1 MADQNIDKF
10 IKDLRGNDSRLRRT
24 AVSELGK
31 MGSAA
36 REAGE
41 ALSEL
46 LLTNESQIRWNAAQI
61 MRNVG
66 VVDGAAIVNII
77 KAHGHKDSLG
87 RTAATYAMGGVG
99 PEAAPAA
106 PVICALLADPTPA
119 IREAAVFALGK
130 IGPGA
135 KTAYVR
141 LRAMENDPDANVRR
155 QVMVAIVA
163 VGPREAEDDTVKPM
177 RDEMAKDKRLIAD
190 EARLARGE
198 VSLDELE
205 AGKSVIAM
213 LASEQ
218 TMVRRAG
225 AIALGGSGSADDN
238 TLMHLSEALKDKR
251 EKVRE
256 AAAFAL
262 GQIGPDAASCA
273 PALLEALKDPD
284 AKVRKAAFFAIHR
297 IVKK

>member
-1 MADQNIDKF
+1 MTDSRIPKLVEA
-10 IKDLRGNDSRLRRT
+10 LRSNDSRSRRA
-24 AVSELGK
+24 AVTELGK
-31 MGSAA
+31 MGAVA
-36 REAGE
+36 REAAE
-41 ALSEL
+41 ALSEIL
-46 LLTNESQIRWNAAQI
+46 LSNESQIRWNAAQI
-61 MRNVG
+61 LRNVG
-66 VVDGAAIVNII
+66 VADGAAIVNII
-77 KAHGHKDSLG
+77 QAHGHKDSLG
-87 RTAATYAMGGVG
+87 RTAATYAMGGVS

-106 PVICALLADPTPA
+106 PAICALLTDELPA

-163 VGPREAEDDTVKPM
+163 VGPRDAENDTVNPM
-177 RDEMAKDKRLIAD
+177 REEIAKDKRLIAD

-198 VSLDELE
+198 ISLDQLE
-205 AGKSVIAM
+205 AGRSVIAM
-213 LASEQ
+213 LSSEQ

-225 AIALGGSGSADDN
+225 AIALGSGGADEN
-238 TLMHLSEALKDKR
+238 TLMHLAEALKDKR

-262 GQIGPDAASCA
+262 GQIGPDAASAA
-273 PALLEALKDPD
+273 PSLLEALKDHD
-284 AKVRKAAFFAIHR
+284 DKVRKAAFFAIHR
-297 IVKK
+297 IVRK